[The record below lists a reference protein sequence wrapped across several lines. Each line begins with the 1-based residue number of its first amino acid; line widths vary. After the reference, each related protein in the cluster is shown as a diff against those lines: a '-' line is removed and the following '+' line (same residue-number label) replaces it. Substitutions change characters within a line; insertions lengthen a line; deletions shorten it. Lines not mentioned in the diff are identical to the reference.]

1 MRFASPLYLLLLG
14 ILPLLG
20 YYFWRLEKRRAGA
33 VRFSDVRHAR
43 ALPPSRMLRF
53 RPILW
58 ILRLLAVALLIVAMA
73 RPQQGWVERT
83 VSSHG
88 IDIVLALDVSYSMKA
103 TDFQPNRLEA
113 AKKVVSNF
121 INGREADRISIVVF
135 ATTYFTLCPLTLDY
149 GVLQEFLSQVDFG
162 IVDGNSTAIGMALAN
177 CVDKLKD
184 SEAKK
189 KVIIL
194 LTDGQNNAGKIEP
207 LTAAEIARTYDIK
220 VYTIG
225 VGSRGTALVPVDTV
239 FGVQY
244 VPQVVSI
251 DEDTLREIARLTGGK
266 YFRATDEKKLA
277 SIYEEI
283 DRLEKTKYEYT
294 EHHNYDELMAYV
306 AIPALALL
314 LLEVLIANTRFLKLP

>member
-1 MRFASPLYLLLLG
+1 MRFASPLYLLLLAV
-14 ILPLLG
+14 LPMLG
-20 YYFWRLEKRRAGA
+20 YYFWRLEKQRGGA
-33 VRFSDVRHAR
+33 VRFSDIRHAR
-43 ALPPSRMLRF
+43 ALAPSRMLRF

-58 ILRLLAVALLIVAMA
+58 ILRLLALSLLILAMA
-73 RPQQGWVERT
+73 RPQHGWVERS

-88 IDIVLALDVSYSMKA
+88 IYIVLVLDVSYSMKA
-103 TDFQPNRLEA
+103 ADFQPNRLEA

-121 INGREADRISIVVF
+121 ISGREADRISIITF

-149 GVLQEFLSQVDFG
+149 GVLQEFLDQVDFG

-177 CVDKLKD
+177 SVNKLKD

-194 LTDGQNNAGKIEP
+194 LTDGENNAGKIEP
-207 LTAAEIARTYDIK
+207 ATAAEIARTFNIK

-225 VGSRGTALVPVDTV
+225 VGSRGRALVPVDTV
-239 FGVQY
+239 FGIRY
-244 VPQVVSI
+244 VPQIVSI
-251 DEDTLREIARLTGGK
+251 DEDTLREIARATGGK

-277 SIYEEI
+277 SIYDEI

-294 EHHNYDELMAYV
+294 EHHNYDELMAYA

-314 LLEVLIANTRFLKLP
+314 LIAVLLAYTRFLKLP